1 MCFQLHGATREVK
14 IRETAS
20 RMAVFRGGGK
30 KLRGLLFNEYRV
42 SVLQEFQGWVAVTVT
57 KIRVYLI

>member
-1 MCFQLHGATREVK
+1 
-14 IRETAS
+14 
-20 RMAVFRGGGK
+20 MAVVRGWGK
-30 KLRGLLFNEYRV
+30 KLRGLLFNKHRV